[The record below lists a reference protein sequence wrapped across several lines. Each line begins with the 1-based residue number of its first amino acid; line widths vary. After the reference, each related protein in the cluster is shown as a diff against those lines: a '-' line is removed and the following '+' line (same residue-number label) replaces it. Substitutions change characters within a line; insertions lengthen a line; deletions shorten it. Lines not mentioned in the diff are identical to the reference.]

1 MNRNSKG
8 YSAPPGSTESI
19 LGSLFGVAFT
29 LYWTAGVIKA
39 KAPVIMV
46 AVGVFCIAVTTRG
59 FVDSIIRYRK
69 RKQNE
74 DFYGSSAY
82 PYEEIYGEPDTKD
95 NVAGQGT
102 VFSGKLEDV
111 YRYTDRDGNIYCP
124 YCGIKIAHDFE
135 YCPKCGRKLPF

>member
-1 MNRNSKG
+1 
-8 YSAPPGSTESI
+8 
-19 LGSLFGVAFT
+19 
-29 LYWTAGVIKA
+29 
-39 KAPVIMV
+39 MV